1 MRSRSTANC
10 STSSDRDVDGRRR
23 PAPIRTPEEV
33 PQVGGCPRLA
43 RAGDLLRS
51 APGDD
56 AATLL
61 AAFGTEVDHAVRG
74 RDDVQVV
81 LDDDDGIAPVHEA
94 LQRGDELC
102 DVRHVQPRRGLVE
115 HEDGPPEGGRGELG
129 GQLDPLC
136 FATGERRA
144 RLPELEI
151 HEPDLREE
159 VERPPHRRVY
169 HEELEYF
176 VDRTGDYVG

>member
-1 MRSRSTANC
+1 MRIRSTASC
-10 STSSDRDVDGRRR
+10 STSSARDVDGRRR

-33 PQVGGCPRLA
+33 PQVGGCSRLA

-81 LDDDDGIAPVHEA
+81 LDDDDAIAPVHEP

-102 DVRHVQPRRGLVE
+102 DVRQIGKRCSWRKVPQKIRELVSVLVE
-115 HEDGPPEGGRGELG
+115 IGCARQMLLDLVALG
-129 GQLDPLC
+129 VAWSKDW
-136 FATGERRA
+136 
-144 RLPELEI
+144 
-151 HEPDLREE
+151 
-159 VERPPHRRVY
+159 
-169 HEELEYF
+169 
-176 VDRTGDYVG
+176 

>member
-1 MRSRSTANC
+1 M
-10 STSSDRDVDGRRR
+10 
-23 PAPIRTPEEV
+23 
-33 PQVGGCPRLA
+33 
-43 RAGDLLRS
+43 
-51 APGDD
+51 
-56 AATLL
+56 L

-81 LDDDDGIAPVHEA
+81 LDDDDGIAPVHEP

-129 GQLDPLC
+129 GQLDPLR
-136 FATGERRA
+136 FATGKRRA

-151 HEPDLREE
+151 PEPDLREE
-159 VERPPHRRVY
+159 VERPPHRREWR
-169 HEELEYF
+169 EELAAF
-176 VDRTGDYVG
+176 VDRHGENVGDGFSLQRDGERIRVVAAARADLATDVDLRQERHRHAEPPLALALLAAAAGNVE